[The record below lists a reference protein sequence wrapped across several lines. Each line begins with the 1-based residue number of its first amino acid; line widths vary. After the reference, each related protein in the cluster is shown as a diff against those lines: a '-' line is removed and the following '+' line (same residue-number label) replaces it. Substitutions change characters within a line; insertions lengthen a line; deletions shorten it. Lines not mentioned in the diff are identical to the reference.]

1 MKKQKIAISVT
12 GGGDKTFVF
21 AGILYFLKDKYDIVE
36 INLVSGSSYSVPLTY
51 NQSSLSAAN
60 NAISKFNLLSFA
72 KIIPNDEVLKRRG
85 LLEFTPDIYQAIE
98 SVCKLKKGNQ
108 GNPVFNPIAV
118 DLNKRQTVELKN
130 IRYGIAASA
139 SFTFPLL
146 FAPLKYKDMLLVD
159 GGIGGNVN
167 LNVLSKHKSIPTIAF
182 EFDSGDIE
190 DVALSAVKT
199 IRYGLKKLPIK
210 KSSLLDLIKLSKH
223 DKYLIK
229 LMKGA
234 NSKSRGN
241 SNFIFT
247 LTNASS
253 QGLMLPNS
261 EKQKIFMNGYT
272 LGEHI
277 YTKLDYYIST
287 GVWKKVFNLNTII
300 DFNEI

>member
-1 MKKQKIAISVT
+1 MKKQKIAVSVT
-12 GGGDKTFVF
+12 GGGDKTFIF

-36 INLVSGSSYSVPLTY
+36 ISLVSGSSYSVPLTY

-72 KIIPNDEVLKRRG
+72 KAIPRDEILDRRG
-85 LLEFTPDIYQAIE
+85 LLEFDPEIYQALE
-98 SVCKLKKGNQ
+98 TVCKLKKGNQ
-108 GNPVFNPIAV
+108 GDTVFNPIAV
-118 DLNKRQTVELKN
+118 DLNKRKTIELKN
-130 IRYGIAASA
+130 IRYGIAAAA

-146 FAPLKYKDMLLVD
+146 FAPLQYKNMLLVD

-167 LNVLSKHKSIPTIAF
+167 LDVLSKHKSIPTIAF
-182 EFDSGDIE
+182 EFDSGDVENIT
-190 DVALSAVKT
+190 LSATKT

-210 KSSLLDLIKLSKH
+210 KSSLIDLIKLSKH
-223 DKYLIK
+223 DKYLVK

-247 LTNASS
+247 LTDTES

-261 EKQKIFMNGYT
+261 EKQKIFMSGYT

-287 GVWKKVFNLNTII
+287 GVWKKVSNLNTII
-300 DFNEI
+300 NSNEI